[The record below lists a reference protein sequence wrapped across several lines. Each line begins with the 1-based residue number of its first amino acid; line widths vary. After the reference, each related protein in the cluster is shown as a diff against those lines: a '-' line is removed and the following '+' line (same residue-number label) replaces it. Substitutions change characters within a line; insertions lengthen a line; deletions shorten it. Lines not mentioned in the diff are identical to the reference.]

1 MEAVLLPRQLTI
13 HLVMTLVIEEFVK
26 SYQFKIRQSLKTNAN
41 HQGKTCKSFIDNY
54 YMYISYK
61 YYFLCI
67 DEMNLFLKL
76 FDISLG
82 VQILLMISLLHV
94 LAVEI
99 FKKTYFKQILII
111 LEISSQMDIQIMDF
125 QSNGKLEN
133 HFQLQGKVED

>member
-1 MEAVLLPRQLTI
+1 
-13 HLVMTLVIEEFVK
+13 
-26 SYQFKIRQSLKTNAN
+26 
-41 HQGKTCKSFIDNY
+41 
-54 YMYISYK
+54 
-61 YYFLCI
+61 
-67 DEMNLFLKL
+67 MNLFLKL